1 MTYDVIP
8 AMARAVARGWLAPSH
23 ALGHLLVDAVQAER
37 RGEAQ
42 DARSNFRFRKFL
54 LVGQLRRER
63 TALAIQAM
71 RLRQENRH
79 GQ

>member
-8 AMARAVARGWLAPSH
+8 GMARAMARGWLAPSH
-23 ALGHLLVDAVQAER
+23 ALGHLLADAVAAVR

-54 LVGQLRRER
+54 LRERLKRER
-63 TALAIQAM
+63 TALAIHAM
-71 RLRQENRH
+71 HQRWENRH
-79 GQ
+79 GR